1 MQRLDDTELS
11 KPPSEVLEIIC
22 KLGKGSYGS
31 VYKARY
37 KANGGI
43 VAVKKVCNSLLNKRL
58 LYNIYYISINLHTY
72 IQIRVRFRFL
82 LTDSLYH

>member
-1 MQRLDDTELS
+1 MQRLDDSELS

-43 VAVKKVCNSLLNKRL
+43 VAVKKVSFANPE
-58 LYNIYYISINLHTY
+58 YYCLVSCP
-72 IQIRVRFRFL
+72 R
-82 LTDSLYH
+82 